1 MKQEGQVSLRALED
15 SSAAAAD
22 SWVCVGGHLIIVT
35 WGQRPSLGPFLKC
48 SIEPV
53 PCVVVITVLALSPH
67 PKISGDGRMAFW
79 PGKGVTKHVTKGL
92 KHAGSRVTLLETLIQ

>member
-35 WGQRPSLGPFLKC
+35 WGQRPSLL
-48 SIEPV
+48 
-53 PCVVVITVLALSPH
+53 VLWSSLCLLYLLTQRSQVMAGWPSGQGRESPSVS
-67 PKISGDGRMAFW
+67 PRD
-79 PGKGVTKHVTKGL
+79 
-92 KHAGSRVTLLETLIQ
+92 